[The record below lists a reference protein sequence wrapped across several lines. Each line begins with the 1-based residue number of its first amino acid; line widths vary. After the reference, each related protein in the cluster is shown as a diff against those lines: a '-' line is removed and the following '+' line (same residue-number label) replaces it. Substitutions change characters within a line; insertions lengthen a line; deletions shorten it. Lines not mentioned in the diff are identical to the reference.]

1 MNGVTR
7 KKTLI
12 VRRRPQLAAL
22 ASPARREIVDLVRTR
37 GPCTVA
43 DVAAGLGRKQTSVYY
58 HVNHLVRVGLLV
70 LAGERPGPARPEAL
84 YAAVA
89 GDIRVEDPGASRTS
103 TAIAARS
110 AGATLRRALREVE
123 AGLRR
128 KGGPAPRVGRRM
140 ARLRPAAEREVL
152 RHLEAVER
160 IFERE
165 SETAKGRFFSLT
177 TAFAS
182 VPEKK

>member
-1 MNGVTR
+1 MNRVAR

-22 ASPARREIVDLVRTR
+22 ASPVRREILDHVRRR
-37 GPCTVA
+37 GPRTVA
-43 DVAAGLGRKQTSVYY
+43 EVATGLGRKQTSIYY
-58 HVNHLVRVGLLV
+58 HVNQLVEVGLLV
-70 LAGERPGPARPEAL
+70 VAGERPGPARPEAV

-89 GDIRVEDPGASRTS
+89 ADIRVEDPGASRATA
-103 TAIAARS
+103 AIAARS

-123 AGLRR
+123 AGLKR
-128 KGGPAPRVGRRM
+128 KAGPTPRVGRHK

-165 SETAKGRFFSLT
+165 AEVAQGRFFVLT